1 MSCHA
6 WCTINPLMKAY
17 HDQEWG
23 VPLHDDRAL
32 FEFLMLEALQ
42 CGLSWDL
49 ILKKREALK
58 EAFRGF
64 DPLTIATFGERD
76 VTRIMATDGVIHSER
91 KIRAVIKNARAY
103 LAVAKEY
110 GSFDRYLWGY
120 TKGKTL
126 FYKGHGTGTLPPA
139 NGLSRAISRD
149 LKKRGFSFVGPV
161 TIYSYLEAVG
171 VINDH
176 DESCPRY
183 QALFSLSDA
192 VWADPFEES

>member
-1 MSCHA
+1 M
-6 WCTINPLMKAY
+6 
-17 HDQEWG
+17 
-23 VPLHDDRAL
+23 
-32 FEFLMLEALQ
+32 
-42 CGLSWDL
+42 
-49 ILKKREALK
+49 
-58 EAFRGF
+58 
-64 DPLTIATFGERD
+64 
-76 VTRIMATDGVIHSER
+76 TRIMATDGVIHSER

-126 FYKGHGTGTLPPA
+126 FYKGHETGTLPTA

>member
-1 MSCHA
+1 
-6 WCTINPLMKAY
+6 
-17 HDQEWG
+17 
-23 VPLHDDRAL
+23 
-32 FEFLMLEALQ
+32 MLEALQ

-64 DPLTIATFGERD
+64 DPLTIATFGECD

-126 FYKGHGTGTLPPA
+126 FYKGHGTGTLPTA

>member
-1 MSCHA
+1 
-6 WCTINPLMKAY
+6 
-17 HDQEWG
+17 
-23 VPLHDDRAL
+23 
-32 FEFLMLEALQ
+32 
-42 CGLSWDL
+42 
-49 ILKKREALK
+49 
-58 EAFRGF
+58 
-64 DPLTIATFGERD
+64 
-76 VTRIMATDGVIHSER
+76 MA
-91 KIRAVIKNARAY
+91 
-103 LAVAKEY
+103 
-110 GSFDRYLWGY
+110 SFDRYLWGY

-126 FYKGHGTGTLPPA
+126 FYKGHGTGTLPTA

>member
-1 MSCHA
+1 
-6 WCTINPLMKAY
+6 
-17 HDQEWG
+17 
-23 VPLHDDRAL
+23 
-32 FEFLMLEALQ
+32 MLEALQ

-64 DPLTIATFGERD
+64 DPLTIATFGGTRRD
-76 VTRIMATDGVIHSER
+76 PYHGHGRCHPFER

-126 FYKGHGTGTLPPA
+126 FYKGHGTGTLPTA

-149 LKKRGFSFVGPV
+149 LKKRG
-161 TIYSYLEAVG
+161 
-171 VINDH
+171 
-176 DESCPRY
+176 
-183 QALFSLSDA
+183 LFLCRTCHHLFLS
-192 VWADPFEES
+192 